1 MWSAIMAQI
10 DDVKKLFPQ
19 MDDKTAEIALECCN
33 NNEVNVRFPDHPQIL
48 LSRRIRDD
56 PSLLQRILDMGS
68 GKVPLD
74 MKSIQWVDPKKLPPP
89 VAPQPASD
97 EDNEE
102 WGKDKRRKKGKKG
115 MDNDTSDESVDF
127 DEMVMS

>member
-56 PSLLQRILDMGS
+56 PYGQRKSPPGHEVHPMGRS
-68 GKVPLD
+68 EEASTACSSPAGK
-74 MKSIQWVDPKKLPPP
+74 
-89 VAPQPASD
+89 
-97 EDNEE
+97 
-102 WGKDKRRKKGKKG
+102 
-115 MDNDTSDESVDF
+115 
-127 DEMVMS
+127 